1 MIDKNILRSGAKRLL
16 VLFGISLAAVW
27 LVSEVAFGLQKEKHD
42 RPPQHVNL
50 VIPAGTF
57 ERVEAGQPAPS
68 IPEEMIFVLGDTLV
82 VKNEDSV
89 DHQLG
94 PVWVPAGSQASL
106 VLEQPG
112 KYAYSCSFQ
121 PNRYLGLD
129 VRKATTWVTRATALG
144 LATPALAFFLFVYS
158 LVLRPIQPKAVSD
171 QHSDPMT
178 EDAPPDGDGLVS

>member
-1 MIDKNILRSGAKRLL
+1 MIDKNMLRSGAKRLL
-16 VLFGISLAAVW
+16 VLFGISLVAVW
-27 LVSEVAFGLQKEKHD
+27 LVSEVAFGLQKEKYD
-42 RPPQHVNL
+42 RPPEAVNL
-50 VIPAGTF
+50 VIPADTF
-57 ERVEAGQPAPS
+57 ERVAAGEPVPA

-112 KYAYSCSFQ
+112 KFVYSCSFQ
-121 PNRYLGLD
+121 ASRYLGLD
-129 VRKATTWVTRATALG
+129 VRKATTWATRATALG

-158 LVLRPIQPKAVSD
+158 LVLRPIKPPAVSD
-171 QHSDPMT
+171 QPS
-178 EDAPPDGDGLVS
+178 A